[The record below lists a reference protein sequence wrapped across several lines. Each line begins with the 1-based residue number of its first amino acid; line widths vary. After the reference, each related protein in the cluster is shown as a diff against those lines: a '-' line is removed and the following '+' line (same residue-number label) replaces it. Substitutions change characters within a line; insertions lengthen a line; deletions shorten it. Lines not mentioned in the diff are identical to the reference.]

1 MIDPDQI
8 RAARALLHLEQQD
21 VANKARVSVSTIRR
35 VESSGRNA
43 RVSPRTVA
51 SIRHALEFSGA
62 EFIDNG
68 VRRRRF
74 RTPEEKDA
82 LRRDIAA
89 IADRVRRLSAE
100 NPSFSE
106 YDLYD
111 EAGLP
116 A

>member
-21 VANKARVSVSTIRR
+21 VAKKARVSVATIRR
-35 VESSGRNA
+35 VEASEGIA
-43 RVSPRTVA
+43 RVSPRIVD
-51 SIRHALEFSGA
+51 SIRRALEDSGA
-62 EFIDNG
+62 EFIENG
-68 VRRRRF
+68 VRRRGF
-74 RTPEEKDA
+74 RTPEEKET

-89 IADRVRRLSAE
+89 IADRVRRLSSE

-106 YDLYD
+106 NDLYD
-111 EAGLP
+111 ELGLP

>member
-1 MIDPDQI
+1 MIDSDQI

-21 VANKARVSVSTIRR
+21 VAKKARVSVATIRR
-35 VESSGRNA
+35 VEAPEGNP

-51 SIRHALEFSGA
+51 SIRRALEAAGA

-68 VRRRRF
+68 VRRRRY
-74 RTPEEKDA
+74 RTPQEKEA

-89 IADRVRRLSAE
+89 IADRVRRLSTE

-106 YDLYD
+106 DDLYD
-111 EAGLP
+111 EFGLP

>member
-1 MIDPDQI
+1 MVDPDQI

-21 VANKARVSVSTIRR
+21 VAKKARVSVATIRR
-35 VESSGRNA
+35 VEAAGGGA

-51 SIRHALEFSGA
+51 SIRHALEASGA

-106 YDLYD
+106 NDLYD
-111 EAGLP
+111 EFGLP
-116 A
+116 T

>member
-21 VANKARVSVSTIRR
+21 VAKNS
-35 VESSGRNA
+35 

-51 SIRHALEFSGA
+51 SIRRALEVAGA

-68 VRRRRF
+68 VRRRRY
-74 RTPEEKDA
+74 RTPEEKEA

-89 IADRVRRLSAE
+89 IADRVRRLSTE

-106 YDLYD
+106 NDLYD
-111 EAGLP
+111 DFGLP

>member
-8 RAARALLHLEQQD
+8 RAARALLDLEQQD
-21 VANKARVSVSTIRR
+21 VAKKARVSVATIRR
-35 VESSGRNA
+35 VEASGATA
-43 RVSPRTVA
+43 RVSARTVA
-51 SIRHALEFSGA
+51 SIRHALEASGA

-68 VRRRRF
+68 VRRRRL

-89 IADRVRRLSAE
+89 IADRVRRLSTE
-100 NPSFSE
+100 NPRFSE
-106 YDLYD
+106 DDLYD
-111 EAGLP
+111 EFGLP